1 MINEMTLPNFLIIG
15 AAKAGT
21 SSLYSYLKEHPQIYM
36 SPEKEP
42 RYFTEELYTIYNNGV
57 RQGGRRKALS
67 FDQYC
72 QLFEEASDEI
82 AIGEASTEYL
92 YIPQAPVR
100 IKQCIPNVK
109 LIAILRNP
117 VERAFSAFCY
127 QLRDGYETLSF
138 EQALEAEAKRIE
150 DGFRP
155 GWHYKQVG
163 FYYPQVKRYLEHFHP
178 EQIKIY
184 LYEELENDS
193 TAVAQDVYKFLGV
206 ERAYTPSSTRQNISG
221 IPKSRLLQD
230 IFTKDN
236 PLKSTFKPFLPN
248 QLRKSIYQS
257 ISKRNLG
264 AKPIL
269 PPEIRQ
275 ELIELYRKDIDRLQ
289 DLIQK
294 DLSHWTVSASNVL
307 QENITQ

>member
-1 MINEMTLPNFLIIG
+1 MTLPNFLMIG

-42 RYFTEELYTIYNNGV
+42 RYFTPELYSIYNNGV
-57 RQGGRRKALS
+57 RQGGRRTALS
-67 FDQYC
+67 LDRYC
-72 QLFEEASDEI
+72 QLFQEVGNEI

-100 IKQCIPNVK
+100 IKECIPDVK

-138 EQALEAEAKRIE
+138 KEALQAEAKRIE
-150 DGFRP
+150 AGFRP

-163 FYYPQVKRYLEHFHP
+163 FYYPQIKRYLEHFSP

-184 LYEELENDS
+184 LYEELENNSD
-193 TAVAQDVYKFLGV
+193 AVARDAYQFLGV
-206 ERAYTPSSTRQNISG
+206 ETDYTPDLTRQNISG
-221 IPKSRLLQD
+221 VPKSRLLQD
-230 IFTKDN
+230 MFTKDN
-236 PLKSTFKPFLPN
+236 PLKSAFKPFLPAK
-248 QLRKSIYQS
+248 LRKSIYQN

-264 AKPIL
+264 AKPTL
-269 PPEIRQ
+269 SLEIRQ
-275 ELIELYRKDIDRLQ
+275 ELTELYREDIDRLQ
-289 DLIQK
+289 ALIQK
-294 DLSHWTVSASNVL
+294 DLSHWTILASNVL
-307 QENITQ
+307 ETTSNTN

>member
-1 MINEMTLPNFLIIG
+1 MTLPNFLIVG

-21 SSLYSYLKEHPQIYM
+21 SSLYSYLKDHPQIYM

-42 RYFTEELYTIYNNGV
+42 RYFAPELYSIYNNGV

-67 FDQYC
+67 FDRYC
-72 QLFEEASDEI
+72 QLFQEVSDEI

-92 YIPQAPVR
+92 YIRQAPAR
-100 IKQCIPNVK
+100 IKECIPDVK

-127 QLRDGYETLSF
+127 QLRDGYETLTF
-138 EQALEAEAKRIE
+138 EEALQAETKRIE

-163 FYYPQVKRYLEHFHP
+163 FYYPQVKRYLEHFSP

-184 LYEELENDS
+184 LYDELEDNSD
-193 TAVAQDVYKFLGV
+193 AVARDAYDFLGV
-206 ERAYTPSSTRQNISG
+206 ATDYTPDLTRQNISG
-221 IPKSRLLQD
+221 VPKSRLLQD
-230 IFTKDN
+230 MFTKDN
-236 PLKSTFKPFLPN
+236 PLKSAFKPLLPAK
-248 QLRKSIYQS
+248 LRKSIYQS

-269 PPEIRQ
+269 SSEIRQ
-275 ELIELYRKDIDRLQ
+275 ELTELYREDIDRLQ

-294 DLSHWTVSASNVL
+294 DLSHWISSSNIL
-307 QENITQ
+307 ETTSKP

>member
-1 MINEMTLPNFLIIG
+1 MTNDMTLPNFLIIG

-42 RYFTEELYTIYNNGV
+42 RYFAPELYSIYNNAV

-67 FDQYC
+67 LAQYC
-72 QLFEEASDEI
+72 QLFAEASDEI
-82 AIGEASTEYL
+82 ALGEASTEYL
-92 YIPQAPVR
+92 YIPQAPER
-100 IKQCIPNVK
+100 IKECIPDVK

-127 QLRDGYETLSF
+127 QTRDGYETLTF
-138 EQALEAEAKRIE
+138 EEALQAEEKRIL

-163 FYYPQVKRYLEHFHP
+163 FYSAQVKRYLEHFPP

-184 LYEELENDS
+184 LHEDLEKNSADV
-193 TAVAQDVYKFLGV
+193 TRDVYKFLGV
-206 ERAYTPSSTRQNISG
+206 ETAYNPELTRENKSG

-230 IFTKDN
+230 MFTKDN
-236 PLKSTFKPFLPN
+236 PLKTAVKPFLPVA
-248 QLRKSIYQS
+248 LRKSIYQS
-257 ISKRNLG
+257 VRKHNLG
-264 AKPIL
+264 AKPVL
-269 PPEIRQ
+269 SPEIRQ
-275 ELIELYRKDIDRLQ
+275 ELIELYREDIDKLQ
-289 DLIQK
+289 TLIQK
-294 DLSHWTVSASNVL
+294 DLSHWLIYS
-307 QENITQ
+307 